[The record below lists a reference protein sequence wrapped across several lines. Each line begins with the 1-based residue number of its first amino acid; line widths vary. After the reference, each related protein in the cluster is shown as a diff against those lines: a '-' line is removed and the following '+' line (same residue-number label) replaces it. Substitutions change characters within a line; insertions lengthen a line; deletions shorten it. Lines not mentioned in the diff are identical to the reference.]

1 VTSVADEVKSLAGRY
16 GIVPRTDE
24 AAFLARHV
32 NRIEGVEGDEVLELI
47 AELVIRGRLTKE
59 EGYRLGLAHSRE
71 RHGLG
76 DE

>member
-1 VTSVADEVKSLAGRY
+1 MTSAAEEVKSLAARY
-16 GIVPRTDE
+16 GIVPGADE
-24 AAFLARHV
+24 AAFLARQV
-32 NRIEGVEGDEVLELI
+32 NRIEGVEGDEILELI
-47 AELVIRGRLTKE
+47 AELVIRGRLTTE